1 MNNSV
6 AFEHPEDMLAR
17 SKAQWQIICTPFF
30 RQLTQPK
37 WIRLSKGALNSTSL
51 HSSQISGATSG
62 KTKEPAPKFLLV
74 VGLLNLGIA
83 YSNSNSVADRAVLY
97 DREARQLPAD
107 LRHIWQNLIPMVQEP
122 SGLVLG
128 PQEIF
133 EAMTGLRDLGIA
145 SKRFIP
151 PHSEAQTTIAL
162 GRELRRLFAQN
173 KFDWMENLPSLSP
186 SCPVLE
192 PLVMGPSVP

>member
-6 AFEHPEDMLAR
+6 AFERPEDMLAR
-17 SKAQWQIICTPFF
+17 GKAQWQIICTPFF

-83 YSNSNSVADRAVLY
+83 YSNSN
-97 DREARQLPAD
+97 
-107 LRHIWQNLIPMVQEP
+107 
-122 SGLVLG
+122 
-128 PQEIF
+128 
-133 EAMTGLRDLGIA
+133 
-145 SKRFIP
+145 
-151 PHSEAQTTIAL
+151 IAL

-192 PLVMGPSVP
+192 PLVMGRSVPGEAIVGALTHLAELAKCSDLHLWQICQQAFKTTQPNLKPD